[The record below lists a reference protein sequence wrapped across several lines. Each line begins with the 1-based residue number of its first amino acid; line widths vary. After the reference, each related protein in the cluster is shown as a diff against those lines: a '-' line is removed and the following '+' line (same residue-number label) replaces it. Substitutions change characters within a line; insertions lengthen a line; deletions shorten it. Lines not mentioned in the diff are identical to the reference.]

1 MNQNVAYET
10 KSMFGENKNAGDG
23 RPFHHTTER
32 FKYYPKPKDK
42 AVDPTSYN
50 LGHTFGNDSR

>member
-1 MNQNVAYET
+1 MFNVKAT
-10 KSMFGENKNAGDG
+10 DGGG

-32 FKYYPKPKDK
+32 FKYYPKAKGASVNPM
-42 AVDPTSYN
+42 SYN